1 MTAPVSQEATSEK
14 IPMTAPVNQEK
25 VGEHNYIGNQQFK
38 STGLKSRDVPQDV
51 KSAFSK
57 KYPEATKVSWEKE
70 KGNYEA
76 NWGGKS
82 GEDSSVPFTPSGV
95 FVEMV
100 KAISIADLPKNVASY
115 VKEHYKGKIK
125 EAGRVTDAAG
135 KTMYEAEI
143 KGGDLIFDE
152 HGNFIKRIKKYYQPF
167 SFFIHAVSSSAIWRC
182 SSISGWP
189 PQPL

>member
-1 MTAPVSQEATSEK
+1 MLSGSIQNDALYLIKKHMKKNFLLLAVVIAVAA
-14 IPMTAPVNQEK
+14 INVNAQDLK
-25 VGEHNYIGNQQFK
+25 AGN
-38 STGLKSRDVPQDV
+38 VPAVV
-51 KSAFSK
+51 KSALSK

-82 GEDSSVPFTPSGV
+82 GEDNSVQFTPSGD
-95 FVEMV
+95 FVEIV
-100 KAISIADLPKNVASY
+100 KAISITDLPKTVAPY
-115 VKEHYKGKIK
+115 VKAHYKGAKIK

-152 HGNFIKRIKKYYQPF
+152 NGNFLKKD
-167 SFFIHAVSSSAIWRC
+167 
-182 SSISGWP
+182 
-189 PQPL
+189 

>member
-1 MTAPVSQEATSEK
+1 MKRKLLFAVAIAAAATSVK
-14 IPMTAPVNQEK
+14 AQDLKPSNVPAAVRA
-25 VGEHNYIGNQQFK
+25 
-38 STGLKSRDVPQDV
+38 GLT
-51 KSAFSK
+51 K

-82 GEDSSVPFTPSGV
+82 GEDNSVTFTPAGA
-95 FVEMV
+95 FINIV
-100 KAISIADLPKNVASY
+100 KVIAISDLPKSVGPY
-115 VKEHYKGKIK
+115 VKAHYKGAKIR

-152 HGNFIKRIKKYYQPF
+152 NGKFLKKD
-167 SFFIHAVSSSAIWRC
+167 
-182 SSISGWP
+182 
-189 PQPL
+189 